1 MEDYLA
7 LVSLEM
13 DYLRTLSKAINE
25 TPMSADTKR
34 KHCECRKRYVD
45 TLLVVGKL
53 LTLCQDE
60 IKHQTERITRHI
72 AELEQ

>member
-1 MEDYLA
+1 
-7 LVSLEM
+7 
-13 DYLRTLSKAINE
+13 
-25 TPMSADTKR
+25 MSAETKR

-45 TLLVVGKL
+45 TLLVVGKV